1 MGILVTRRKSE
12 DGFRENYDTGN
23 LYYRQYEPRYWGRIY
38 KKSLYGI
45 HNEQFKRSGF
55 YELAKKSEKVEPVTY
70 FKKLKEYP
78 YWEQLAKAGLNHLV
92 NEMINNRSICLF

>member
-1 MGILVTRRKSE
+1 MKRSFIGDTVNKKRKSE
-12 DGFRENYDTGN
+12 DGFRENSTRTGN

-55 YELAKKSEKVEPVTY
+55 YELAKKSEKVEPVNFYFQKTY
-70 FKKLKEYP
+70 KRISL
-78 YWEQLAKAGLNHLV
+78 LGTAG
-92 NEMINNRSICLF
+92 